1 MPLEVRDQLGLA
13 LRQLLAGQRLG
24 QQLLTLDDGRLQLAR
39 AAFVAG
45 GEQLERGGDKG
56 DVVREEEASAEAREG
71 ERRARVLQQLALS
84 PEGVERSGL

>member
-1 MPLEVRDQLGLA
+1 VPLEVRDQLGLA
-13 LRQLLAGQRLG
+13 LRKLLAGQRLG
-24 QQLLTLDDGRLQLAR
+24 QQFLSLDDDDDGLQLAL
-39 AAFVAG
+39 VAG